1 MTLNPPKQQRT
12 TGMLTNLLLYRL
24 LIWNAIGLSAVVW
37 AWINGYVQ
45 VLFKGE
51 TTGIGYLMVAVFLV
65 GLVSLCAR
73 AVKVSKGLNSLK
85 TGALIDPS
93 KFAIKNGHIGHIAVW
108 LVTLGLIGNMFGFAH
123 AVEGMDVSS
132 ATEALASVS
141 VMIAGMKIAF
151 YTTLIG
157 TSLGLWLQ
165 VNFVMLSTATA
176 LLQKDA
182 GR

>member
-1 MTLNPPKQQRT
+1 
-12 TGMLTNLLLYRL
+12 MLTNLLMYRL
-24 LIWNAIGLSAVVW
+24 LIWNAIGIAAVIW
-37 AWINGYVQ
+37 AWLHGYVQ
-45 VLFKGE
+45 ILFKGE
-51 TTGIGYLMVAVFLV
+51 TTGIGYLMVAVFVV
-65 GLVSLCAR
+65 GLASLCAR
-73 AVKVSKGLNSLK
+73 ARKVSIGLNDLK
-85 TGALIDPS
+85 QRRIVDAS
-93 KFAIKNGHIGHIAVW
+93 KFAIKNSHIGHIAVW

-132 ATEALASVS
+132 ATEALHSVS
-141 VMIAGMKIAF
+141 IMIAGMKIAF

-182 GR
+182 GQ